1 MKKIGVK
8 TFDRSAGVAVGSQT
22 RGGVDVVTLY
32 VDMLC
37 ERFKN
42 RGIRMSVQ
50 SDADAQKKKDSAR
63 SRLISLYPRMAG
75 VSASDAKY
83 NSVKVGERSCM
94 SSEDFANYY
103 RDLRDYKMPRFYS
116 RAEKE
121 YEEADAAYK
130 AEQVQESGKPPKKAK
145 WLAITKHAK
154 NKIKEIPSHLNKEEF
169 AEFTNEWFLFD
180 KDEDVVEGEKKRV
193 PKKVIPTVLAI
204 TLSCLLIVCSSVMVS
219 RATADVG
226 ALEDRVDSLSFEIRD
241 LEGKLNVKNDMLEI
255 RRIAVEEYG
264 MISEGFASSRYV
276 DVSSGEKLESVKKNK
291 NKESWFK
298 ELLRAIGIVKDEK

>member
-1 MKKIGVK
+1 MKKIGVR
-8 TFDRSAGVAVGSQT
+8 TCDRSASVAVGSQS
-22 RGGVDVVTLY
+22 RGSADVVTLY
-32 VDMLC
+32 IDMLC

-42 RGIRMSVQ
+42 RGIKMSVQ

-63 SRLISLYPRMAG
+63 SRLVNLYPQMAG
-75 VSASDAKY
+75 VSANDAKY
-83 NSVKVGERSCM
+83 NNVKVGERSCM

-130 AEQVQESGKPPKKAK
+130 AEKVQESGKPPKKAK

-154 NKIKEIPSHLNKEEF
+154 NKIKEIPSHLSKEAF

-180 KDEDVVEGEKKRV
+180 KDEEVVEGEKKRV

-219 RATADVG
+219 RATSEVG
-226 ALEDRVDSLSFEIRD
+226 ALEDRIDSLSFEMRD

-264 MISEGFASSRYV
+264 MISEGFASSRYI
-276 DVSSGEKLESVKKNK
+276 DVSGDEKLESVKKNK
-291 NKESWFK
+291 NNESWFK